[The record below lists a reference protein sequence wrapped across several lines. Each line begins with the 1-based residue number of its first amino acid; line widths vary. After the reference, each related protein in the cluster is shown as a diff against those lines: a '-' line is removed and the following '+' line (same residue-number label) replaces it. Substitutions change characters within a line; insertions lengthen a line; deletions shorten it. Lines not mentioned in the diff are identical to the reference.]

1 MLLHLVK
8 KDFLLSKRYMKVMLI
23 ASFGIPIFMTFK
35 VDFISG
41 GFFPFFLSTLYIQYL
56 LFNSVSMLE
65 YKYKGSALLCAT
77 PYTRK
82 ALVKSKYLF
91 ILAIFVCC
99 YIVYTIT
106 ALLIAGKIEML
117 SISESGLSLLIL
129 SIIFGAIIPVQ
140 YYFGYEKS
148 KYIFMFFIFI
158 TPFVFPFI
166 IKVVQANN
174 ISFQMMLPFPKIV
187 QELFP
192 FLLALVIGLISMTV
206 SIRIYSKKNL

>member
-1 MLLHLVK
+1 MLFHLVK
-8 KDFLLSKRYMKVMLI
+8 KDFLLSKRYLKVMLI
-23 ASFGIPIFMTFK
+23 ASFAIPIFMTFK

-56 LFNSVSMLE
+56 LFNSVSMFE
-65 YKYKGSALLCAT
+65 YKYKGAALLCAT

-91 ILAIFVCC
+91 LLTIFVCC

-106 ALLIAGKIEML
+106 ALLISGKIEML
-117 SISESGLSLLIL
+117 SISEFGFSLFIL
-129 SIIFGAIIPVQ
+129 SIIFGAIIPIQ

-158 TPFVFPFI
+158 TPFVSPFI
-166 IKVVQANN
+166 IKVMQTNN
-174 ISFQMMLPFPKIV
+174 INFQTTLPFPKIV
-187 QELFP
+187 QDLFP
-192 FLLALVIGLISMTV
+192 CLLALAIGLLSMTI
-206 SIRIYSKKNL
+206 SIRIYSKENL